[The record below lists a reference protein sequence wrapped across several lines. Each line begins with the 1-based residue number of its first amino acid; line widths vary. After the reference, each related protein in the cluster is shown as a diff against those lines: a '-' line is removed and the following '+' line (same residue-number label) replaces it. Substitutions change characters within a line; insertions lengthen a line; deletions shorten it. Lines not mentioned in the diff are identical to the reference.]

1 MKAYRCPD
9 KKCGARWIED
19 EAHESRCPECHLP
32 VGPSDRP
39 PSPIREKLV
48 GILAGWLKTVKAEGV
63 AAHVESGQSLV
74 ADMTRVFPIAALGVA
89 RAFLG
94 VEDVSYLREV
104 APDEYDDML
113 DRLVE
118 LVPDQGIPLF
128 LAPAYAHGELAAARA
143 ILLGERRA
151 SA

>member
-9 KKCGARWIED
+9 KRCGARWIED
-19 EAHESRCPECHLP
+19 EGQESRCPECHRP

-39 PSPIREKLV
+39 PSPIREKLL
-48 GILAGWLKTVKAEGV
+48 GILSGWLKTVRPEGV
-63 AAHVESGQSLV
+63 AQHIETGQSLV
-74 ADMTRVFPIAALGVA
+74 ADMTRVFPIAALGMA
-89 RAFLG
+89 RAFLD
-94 VEDVSYLREV
+94 VSDVSYLREV

-128 LAPAYAHGELAAARA
+128 LAPAYAHRELAAARA
-143 ILLGERRA
+143 ILLGEGRA